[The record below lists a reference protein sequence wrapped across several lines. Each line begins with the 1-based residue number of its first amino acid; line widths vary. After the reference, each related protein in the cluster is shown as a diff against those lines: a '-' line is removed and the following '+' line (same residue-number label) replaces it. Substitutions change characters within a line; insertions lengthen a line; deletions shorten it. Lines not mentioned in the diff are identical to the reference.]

1 MLHTLPP
8 ITLDVGCGITRL
20 SDFPVALGACF
31 CPILFAYLYLCLLS
45 QHCLSWAMVCWKGFN
60 FLFFV
65 EELIATEFALQ
76 QFSEENWDSDF
87 LAILTLLG
95 LWQLLRWIKCLFL
108 KGILMNLWGAGAEC
122 YDLL

>member
-1 MLHTLPP
+1 
-8 ITLDVGCGITRL
+8 
-20 SDFPVALGACF
+20 
-31 CPILFAYLYLCLLS
+31 
-45 QHCLSWAMVCWKGFN
+45 MVCWKGFN